1 VVSKPHLPAL
11 RSRISHL
18 LNGFEITSKKLLKM
32 ESLSNKSTKFISAI
46 LWTAMAVS
54 MAVFSINARAEAP
67 VIADRIVAV
76 VNDEIITLYDLN
88 EAMKPYEANIQAL
101 GYSPEKEREALFQ
114 LRSDLL
120 NKLVDQELADQ
131 QIKKNNITISTQEID
146 KTIERIK
153 ETRSYTD
160 EDLRAR
166 LAEQGLTIEEYRE
179 NLKKQLLRSR
189 LVNREV
195 KSKIAITSEEIEK
208 YYNEHREKYA
218 GEKKYHLWN
227 IFIRIP
233 QTTDETQKE
242 IVFGKMETVL
252 NQLKQGRPFESF
264 ADKAPDSPESPE
276 GTDLGLYRLDEIA
289 PQLRDVVK
297 NMKAGEYS
305 SILETDKGYQIVYVQ
320 KILVTEPKNL
330 SDVEKEIEDVLYNE
344 AIDNRYNTWLSE
356 LRKRSHI
363 KIIK

>member
-1 VVSKPHLPAL
+1 MA
-11 RSRISHL
+11 
-18 LNGFEITSKKLLKM
+18 G
-32 ESLSNKSTKFISAI
+32 LSNKSTKFFPHIFCGVMAISMI
-46 LWTAMAVS
+46 
-54 MAVFSINARAEAP
+54 VFSINARAEEP
-67 VIADRIVAV
+67 VIVDRIVAV
-76 VNDEIITLYDLN
+76 VNDEIITLFDLN

-101 GYSPEKEREALFQ
+101 GYSSEKESETLFK

-120 NKLVDQELADQ
+120 NKLVDQTLADQ
-131 QIKKNNITISTQEID
+131 QIKKNDITISTKEID

-179 NLKKQLLRSR
+179 NLKKQLLRGR

-195 KSKIAITSEEIEK
+195 KSKIVITSEEIEK

-227 IFIRIP
+227 IFIRFSP
-233 QTTDETQKE
+233 TAGEAQKE
-242 IVFGKMETVL
+242 AAFGKMETAL

-264 ADKAPDSPESPE
+264 ADREPDSPESPS
-276 GTDLGLYRLDEIA
+276 GTDLGLYRLDEIS
-289 PQLRDVVK
+289 PQLQNAVK
-297 NMKAGEYS
+297 NMKEGEYS
-305 SILETDKGYQIVYVQ
+305 SILETDKGYQIIYVQ
-320 KILVTEPKNL
+320 KIIVTETKNL
-330 SDVEKEIEDVLYNE
+330 SEVEKEIEDILYNE

>member
-1 VVSKPHLPAL
+1 
-11 RSRISHL
+11 
-18 LNGFEITSKKLLKM
+18 M
-32 ESLSNKSTKFISAI
+32 QSLSNNITKIFSIIFWGIMAI
-46 LWTAMAVS
+46 GMA
-54 MAVFSINARAEAP
+54 AFSINARADAP

-88 EAMKPYEANIQAL
+88 EALKPYEANIQAL
-101 GYSPEKEREALFQ
+101 GYSPEKERETLFK

-120 NKLVDQELADQ
+120 NRLVDQKLADQ
-131 QIKKNNITISTQEID
+131 QIKKNKITISAQEID
-146 KTIERIK
+146 RTIERIK
-153 ETRSYTD
+153 EARSYTD

-166 LAEQGLTIEEYRE
+166 LAEQGLTLEEYRE
-179 NLKKQLLRSR
+179 NQKKQLLRAK
-189 LVNREV
+189 LVNREI
-195 KSKIAITSEEIEK
+195 KSKIVITNEEIEK
-208 YYNEHREKYA
+208 YYKEHREKYA

-227 IFIRIP
+227 IFM
-233 QTTDETQKE
+233 QFSGATDEAQKK
-242 IVFGKMETVL
+242 IAFGKMEVVL

-264 ADKAPDSPESPE
+264 VDEAPDSPEGPE

-289 PQLRDVVK
+289 PQLRDLVK

-305 SILETDKGYQIVYVQ
+305 SILETDKGYQIIYVQ

-330 SDVEKEIEDVLYNE
+330 SDVEKEIENVLYNE